1 MDTGHRV
8 LIIVFFFSPLP
19 THMEEIE
26 EDVDEVYS

>member
-8 LIIVFFFSPLP
+8 LIIVFLFPLA